1 MGSAKGFID
10 LLRGVIKILVV
21 YAFLTPV
28 LDILIN
34 INISMGG
41 KNAEIANMVD
51 TVVYVVVPVVLIL
64 SYVLYA
70 FVTATKE
77 EDTSQYNRW

>member
-21 YAFLTPV
+21 YAFLSPV

-41 KNAEIANMVD
+41 HNAEIANMVD
-51 TVVYVVVPVVLIL
+51 TVIYIVVPVLLII
-64 SYVLYA
+64 SYTLYA
-70 FVTATKE
+70 FITATRE
-77 EDTSQYNRW
+77 EDTSSYSRW

>member
-28 LDILIN
+28 LDIFITLN
-34 INISMGG
+34 VSMGG
-41 KNAEIANMVD
+41 KNAEIASMID
-51 TVVYVVVPVVLIL
+51 TVIYVVVPVLMIL

-70 FVTATKE
+70 FVTATRE

>member
-21 YAFLTPV
+21 YAFLSPV

-41 KNAEIANMVD
+41 HNADIANMVD
-51 TVVYVVVPVVLIL
+51 TVIYVVVPVLLIF

-70 FVTATKE
+70 FITATRE
-77 EDTSQYNRW
+77 EDTSAYSRW

>member
-21 YAFLTPV
+21 YACLTPV
-28 LDILIN
+28 LDILIT
-34 INISMGG
+34 INQSMGG
-41 KNAEIANMVD
+41 KNAEIATMVD
-51 TVVYVVVPVVLIL
+51 TVIYVVVPVVLIL

-70 FVTATKE
+70 FITATKE
-77 EDTSQYNRW
+77 EDVSTYSRW